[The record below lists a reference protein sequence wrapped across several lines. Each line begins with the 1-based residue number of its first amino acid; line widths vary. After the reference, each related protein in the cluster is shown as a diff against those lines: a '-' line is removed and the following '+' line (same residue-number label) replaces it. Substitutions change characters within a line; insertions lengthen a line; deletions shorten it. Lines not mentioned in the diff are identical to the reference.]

1 MFKHSLLIVALL
13 TFLIP
18 TSSDAADPK
27 SDGGKVSGIDKAL
40 FSPDITPGENFYWYA
55 NQEWL
60 DKTDIPG
67 DKSNYGIF
75 TVLDDKTRSE
85 VRALIEEA
93 AASKAEPGTAAQKV
107 GDLYKSVLDMK
118 ARNDAGIKPIRA
130 LLQRVNKIKSAEDLA
145 TTLGFLMKAG
155 VFMVRS
161 HRTSMLMHAKV
172 INTPST

>member
-1 MFKHSLLIVALL
+1 MSR
-13 TFLIP
+13 
-18 TSSDAADPK
+18 AADPK
-27 SDGGKVSGIDKAL
+27 SEGGKVSGIDKTL

-85 VRALIEEA
+85 VRELIEDA
-93 AASKAEPGTAAQKV
+93 AASKAEPGTTAQKV

-118 ARNDAGIKPIRA
+118 ARNDAGIKPIQP
-130 LLQRVNKIKSAEDLA
+130 LLYK
-145 TTLGFLMKAG
+145 
-155 VFMVRS
+155 
-161 HRTSMLMHAKV
+161 
-172 INTPST
+172 INTMKGKSNYYVMLILPAPPLSHSVTFF